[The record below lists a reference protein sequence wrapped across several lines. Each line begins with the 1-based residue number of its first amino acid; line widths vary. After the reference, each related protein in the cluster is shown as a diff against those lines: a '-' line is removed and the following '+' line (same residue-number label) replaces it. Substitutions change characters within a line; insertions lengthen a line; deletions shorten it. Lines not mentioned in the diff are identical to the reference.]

1 MHTHTHMYIRV
12 NVQFEL
18 ISTNFEL
25 LDISKSLIKN
35 NIHIILYIKHT
46 KKISF
51 FIGTLLTNLDI
62 RNWITALKIK
72 KIIKNQ

>member
-35 NIHIILYIKHT
+35 NIHIILYSYLLLKYIHICTQASQQNIKVMFQYFT
-46 KKISF
+46 VEKIA
-51 FIGTLLTNLDI
+51 
-62 RNWITALKIK
+62 R
-72 KIIKNQ
+72 